1 MSDTPMKA
9 WHFVNDTLH
18 DGSPVPQ
25 DGETLVFTGEPILC
39 LQGYHASLSARD
51 ALRYAPGN
59 ILCLV
64 ECGGKIIEDTDKLVC
79 TERTIIQR
87 IDATEMLRYFARMQA
102 VSVIHLYPNDTD
114 DVVFDFLM
122 TGKNAYAAYDAANAT
137 TYATYA
143 TNTAAN
149 ATYAANAVTN
159 AAAAANA
166 YATATANA
174 TANATAYA
182 TAAYAATYAAA
193 YAAQAAYATATANAT
208 ANAAYAAHAAHRMP
222 PGAAIYSPYAAAN
235 AAAAND
241 FNQLVYENFGDEK

>member
-102 VSVIHLYPNDTD
+102 VSVIHLYPSDSD

-159 AAAAANA
+159 AAAAAIASN
-166 YATATANA
+166 
-174 TANATAYA
+174 
-182 TAAYAATYAAA
+182 AA
-193 YAAQAAYATATANAT
+193 YAAQAAAAA
-208 ANAAYAAHAAHRMP
+208 AAYSASAAA
-222 PGAAIYSPYAAAN
+222 YSASAYDAAN

>member
-1 MSDTPMKA
+1 MKA
-9 WHFVNDTLH
+9 WHFVGKTLR
-18 DGSPVPQ
+18 DGSPVPK

-39 LQGYHASLSARD
+39 EQGYHASLSARD

-59 ILCLV
+59 ILCRV

-79 TERTIIQR
+79 TERTIIRR

-102 VSVIHLYPNDTD
+102 LSVIHLYPNDTD

-159 AAAAANA
+159 AAAAARA
-166 YATATANA
+166 ANA
-174 TANATAYA
+174 ANAAAYATAYA
-182 TAAYAATYAAA
+182 TC
-193 YAAQAAYATATANAT
+193 
-208 ANAAYAAHAAHRMP
+208 AAHAAHRMP

>member
-1 MSDTPMKA
+1 MKA
-9 WHFVNDTLH
+9 WHFVGKSLR
-18 DGSPVPQ
+18 DGSPVPK

-39 LQGYHASLSARD
+39 EQGYHASLSARD

-59 ILCLV
+59 ILCRV

-102 VSVIHLYPNDTD
+102 LSVIHLYPNGTD

-137 TYATYA
+137 AYA
-143 TNTAAN
+143 TNAAAN
-149 ATYAANAVTN
+149 AAANAVTN
-159 AAAAANA
+159 AAAAAIASN
-166 YATATANA
+166 
-174 TANATAYA
+174 
-182 TAAYAATYAAA
+182 AA
-193 YAAQAAYATATANAT
+193 YAAQAAAAA
-208 ANAAYAAHAAHRMP
+208 AAYSASAAA
-222 PGAAIYSPYAAAN
+222 YSASAYDAAN

>member
-1 MSDTPMKA
+1 MSDTSITLVEENGEKMKA
-9 WHFVNDTLH
+9 WHFVGKTLR
-18 DGSPVPQ
+18 DGSPVPK

-39 LQGYHASLSARD
+39 EQGYHASLSARD

-59 ILCLV
+59 ILCRV

-102 VSVIHLYPNDTD
+102 LSVIHLYPNGTD

-137 TYATYA
+137 AYA
-143 TNTAAN
+143 TNAAAN
-149 ATYAANAVTN
+149 AAANAVTN
-159 AAAAANA
+159 AAAAAIASN
-166 YATATANA
+166 
-174 TANATAYA
+174 
-182 TAAYAATYAAA
+182 AA
-193 YAAQAAYATATANAT
+193 YAAQAAAAA
-208 ANAAYAAHAAHRMP
+208 AAYSASAAA
-222 PGAAIYSPYAAAN
+222 YSASAYDAAN